1 MPGIATGEVYAFPEG
16 KLYLYASASGTTSG
30 SGIGFAQD
38 STLSFAY
45 GWDDT
50 YNPDGTWSRVLTG
63 QRVEMSI
70 GQLLADRQ
78 MFIIAS
84 TTGAIHAKFEG
95 LITAA
100 AIGKSAYWTLYSGV
114 VDSISVTQS
123 DNALMTCALS
133 LHAYE
138 WSAVGQ

>member
-30 SGIGFAQD
+30 SGVGFVTE
-38 STLSFAY
+38 STLTFAY
-45 GWDDT
+45 GWDET
-50 YNPDGTWSRVLTG
+50 YCPDGTWARVLTG
-63 QRVEMSI
+63 QRVDMSI
-70 GQLLADRQ
+70 GHMLSDRNT
-78 MFIIAS
+78 FIIANS
-84 TTGAIHAKFEG
+84 TGAINAKFEG

-114 VDSISVTQS
+114 VDSISVSQS
-123 DNALMTCALS
+123 DGNLMSCSLA
-133 LHAYE
+133 LHAHE